1 MSGGLFN
8 ESHSRSKIRLD
19 NDAALDKQLHQQDLE
34 INTSQVLL
42 AVLRHK
48 FAARQLPILLDGT
61 FISPERAEAVR

>member
-42 AVLRHK
+42 AVYG
-48 FAARQLPILLDGT
+48 ISLLLLVADFMDGT
-61 FISPERAEAVR
+61 FISLERAEAGR